1 MKLKRPVVSL
11 LAIGAVASLGLTGC
25 AAGTSAGGGS
35 SADAKDIKLTFIQ
48 GVAGDPFYVT
58 MQCGVDAEAKKL
70 GVTVNTQGPAK
81 FDPTLQKPIVDS
93 VVATKP
99 GAILIAP
106 TDTAAMQ
113 APLKAA
119 TSAGVKVVLVD
130 TTVKDPSFA
139 NSQISSDNVGGG
151 EAAFKAIKSLA
162 PSGGKVLVISTDP
175 GVSTADQRV
184 EGFETAAKADSDFSY
199 LGVQY
204 SHNDPAT
211 AAKLTTAALA
221 KDSDIVGVFAANTF
235 AAQGVATG
243 IRQAGKEDSV
253 KVVGFDAGADAVT
266 QLKNGTVQALIAQQ
280 PALIGKDA
288 VQQAVAAIKG
298 EKVTAKIPTGFFAIT
313 KDNLEGEGANYVYK
327 TTC

>member
-1 MKLKRPVVSL
+1 MKFTTKLVPV
-11 LAIGAVASLGLTGC
+11 LAVGAVAALALTGC
-25 AAGTSAGGGS
+25 ASGS
-35 SADAKDIKLTFIQ
+35 SASSGTVATKDIKLSFIQ

-58 MQCGVDAEAKKL
+58 MQCGVQQEAKKL
-70 GVTVNTQGPAK
+70 GVTVNTQGPTK

-93 VVATKP
+93 VVASKP
-99 GAILIAP
+99 SAILIAP
-106 TDTAAMQ
+106 TDTSAME

-119 TSAGVKVVLVD
+119 TAAGVKVVLVD

-139 NSQISSDNVGGG
+139 TSAISSDNAGGG
-151 EAAFKAIKSLA
+151 KAAFQAITKLA
-162 PSGGKVLVISTDP
+162 PNGGKVLVISTDP
-175 GVSTADQRV
+175 GISTADARV
-184 EGFETAAKADSDFSY
+184 DGFKKAAAANSKYSY

-221 KDSDIVGVFAANTF
+221 KDPDIVGVFAANTF

-243 IRQAGKEDSV
+243 IRQAGKQDSV
-253 KVVGFDAGADAVT
+253 KVVGFDAGSDAVT
-266 QLKNGTVQALIAQQ
+266 QLKNGTVQALVAQQ

-288 VQQAVAAIKG
+288 VEQAVDSLTGK
-298 EKVTAKIPTGFFAIT
+298 KTTKKIPTGFFTIT
-313 KDNLEGEGANYVYK
+313 QDNLNGEGANYVYK